1 MEEFVSKS
9 EEETL
14 GFAGKFI
21 EHARKRADRCDAHAS
36 DKAGGKRVIC
46 LFGDLG
52 SGKTVFV
59 KGIAKALGISSYTV
73 KSPTY
78 TFIREYTH
86 NKGKLVHVDLYRIEK
101 PDDLLSEQ
109 IKEFVDQKGT
119 LVVIEWADKL
129 GKELPENHKD
139 VCFEYIDENI
149 RKISI
154 F

>member
-14 GFAGKFI
+14 ELAEKFI
-21 EHARKRADRCDAHAS
+21 EGARSINGKPDS
-36 DKAGGKRVIC
+36 KRVIC

-59 KGIAKALGISSYTV
+59 KGIAKAFGISSYTV

-86 NKGKLVHVDLYRIEK
+86 SKGKLVHVDLYRIERL
-101 PDDLLSEQ
+101 DDLLSEQ

-129 GKELPENHKD
+129 GEELPENRKD
-139 VCFEYIDENI
+139 VCFEYIDKDT

>member
-14 GFAGKFI
+14 ELAEKFI
-21 EHARKRADRCDAHAS
+21 EHAHKRADHFTR
-36 DKAGGKRVIC
+36 AGADYFSKSVIC

-86 NKGKLVHVDLYRIEK
+86 SKGKLVHVDLYRIERL
-101 PDDLLSEQ
+101 DDLLSEQ
-109 IKEFVDQKGT
+109 IKEFADQKGT
-119 LVVIEWADKL
+119 LVVIEWADRM

-139 VCFEYIDENI
+139 ICFEYIDKDT
-149 RKISI
+149 RKISM